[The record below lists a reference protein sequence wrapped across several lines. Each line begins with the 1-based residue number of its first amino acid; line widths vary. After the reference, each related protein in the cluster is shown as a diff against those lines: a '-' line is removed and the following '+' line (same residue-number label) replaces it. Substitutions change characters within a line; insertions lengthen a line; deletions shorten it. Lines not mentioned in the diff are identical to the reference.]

1 MKQSFF
7 LFFSI
12 LIISF
17 VYSAEI
23 ILKDKEIV
31 LSKDKIY
38 LGDIADF
45 VGFNEKTIEELSNI
59 YLKKAS
65 LPGYKTVIP
74 KELVSNKV
82 FKYYGKVKI
91 NGPEKVIINIK
102 KNEINRTDLIKTA
115 ETYIKEKMLWQEDEV
130 NIEVKNIND
139 KNSVD
144 VPDGVVLL
152 KVKED
157 FTTNF
162 KGNVVIP
169 VEIYIDNKFYK
180 IETVSFFIKV
190 TKVCFKST
198 RNIRSKE
205 KLSDSDIES
214 VKKDIT
220 YLPDDIILLR
230 EELDNLITRK
240 AILKGTLLLR
250 SMFESIPLFR
260 KGARV
265 YLIVKIKNIQ
275 VETEGIALGD
285 GRINDLVRVR
295 LDNKKI
301 LEGKVNKEGKVFI
314 KK

>member
-65 LPGYKTVIP
+65 LPGYKTIIP

>member
-65 LPGYKTVIP
+65 LPGYKTIIP

-115 ETYIKEKMLWQEDEV
+115 ETYIKEKMPWQEDEV

-230 EELDNLITRK
+230 EELDNLITKK